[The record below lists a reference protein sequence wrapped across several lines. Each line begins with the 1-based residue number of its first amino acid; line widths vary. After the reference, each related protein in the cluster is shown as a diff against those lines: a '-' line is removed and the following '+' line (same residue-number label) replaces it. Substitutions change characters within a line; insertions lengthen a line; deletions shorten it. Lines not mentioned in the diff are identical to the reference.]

1 MRWDFFQHTA
11 PSLVSR
17 PSTHVQ
23 AFKRSLYLSPQL
35 KDAQVFT
42 AFPTLEAW
50 SNTTKDITRRSGEN
64 VQINTPGFLTPR
76 HDEPHPGKLLNMDLL
91 RAADS
96 KSNRSI

>member
-1 MRWDFFQHTA
+1 M
-11 PSLVSR
+11 
-17 PSTHVQ
+17 Q

-50 SNTTKDITRRSGEN
+50 SNTSTTKGTTRSLGEN

-91 RAADS
+91 CAADS